1 MYGIDRKQGPCKTSA
16 FTTSIAEN
24 RKDSSNFYRLL
35 GADKIQSSNVTKNL
49 GGVTKTNSH
58 QLEHGKRA
66 TTQPNSLQGEYRMSR
81 WPSRLAY
88 VTVWMKTPSSLRS
101 LTAAVT
107 KKTVGAKKTCT
118 VAKHKQLP
126 VASVPGLPRSVRV

>member
-58 QLEHGKRA
+58 QNTANK
-66 TTQPNSLQGEYRMSR
+66 LQHNQIACKESTECHEQTSFHSDGPVDLRMSR
-81 WPSRLAY
+81 Y
-88 VTVWMKTPSSLRS
+88 
-101 LTAAVT
+101 
-107 KKTVGAKKTCT
+107 G
-118 VAKHKQLP
+118 
-126 VASVPGLPRSVRV
+126 